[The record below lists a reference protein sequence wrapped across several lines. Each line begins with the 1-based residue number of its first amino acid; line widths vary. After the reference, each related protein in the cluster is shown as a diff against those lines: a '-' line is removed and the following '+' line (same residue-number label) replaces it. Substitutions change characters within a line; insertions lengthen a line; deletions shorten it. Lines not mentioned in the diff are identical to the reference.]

1 MRSANSPWALIT
13 FLIVFILAILTVV
26 LQWDK
31 QVMLWWQ
38 EHHTSLE
45 ERQRSIWLPNYE
57 VAIEAKVIA
66 KIGEEETSGLSWNDQ
81 SNTLFT
87 VTGQKT
93 QIAEMSLTG
102 ETLRVIQL
110 EGFGD
115 LEAIEVL
122 DDGYVAVIN
131 ERNGQLKIFK
141 LPTEDQTVHLK
152 DVEIV
157 EIGIGDGGNKGIEGM
172 AWDYK
177 NKVLWVAKERDPK
190 GLFTVDIKSRP
201 VKVTQVA
208 SKGIFMK
215 DFSAMEVDP
224 RTGHLIVLSDQSQ
237 MLMEVS
243 PEGKPVSYMKLTLGA
258 NGLASTIDQAEGVA
272 MDDKGNIFMV
282 AEPNLFYWF
291 ATPESAAAVGK

>member
-1 MRSANSPWALIT
+1 MRRANSPWALIT
-13 FLIVFILAILTVV
+13 FLAVFILAILTVV

-38 EHHTSLE
+38 EHNTSLE
-45 ERQRSIWLPNYE
+45 EQQRSIWLPNYE
-57 VAIEAKVIA
+57 VIIDAKVIA
-66 KIGEEETSGLSWNDQ
+66 DIGKEETSGLSWNNQ
-81 SNTLFT
+81 TNTLFT
-87 VTGQKT
+87 VTGRKT
-93 QIAEMSLTG
+93 QIAELSLTG

-141 LPTEDQTVHLK
+141 LPTDNQTVHVK
-152 DVEIV
+152 DAKIV
-157 EIGIGDGGNKGIEGM
+157 EVGIGDGGNKGIEGM

-190 GLFTVDIKSRP
+190 GLFTIDINSTP

-224 RTGHLIVLSDQSQ
+224 RTGNLIVLSDQSQ

-243 PEGKPVSYMKLTLGA
+243 PQGKPVSYMKLTLGA
-258 NGLASTIDQAEGVA
+258 NGLGSTIDQAEGVA

-282 AEPNLFYWF
+282 SEPNLFYWF
-291 ATPESAAAVGK
+291 ATHESAGTVKK